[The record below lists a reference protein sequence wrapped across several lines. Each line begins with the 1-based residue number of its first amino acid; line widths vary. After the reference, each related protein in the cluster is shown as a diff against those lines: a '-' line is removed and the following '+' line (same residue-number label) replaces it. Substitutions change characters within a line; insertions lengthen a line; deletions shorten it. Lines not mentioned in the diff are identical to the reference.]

1 MSAATLPNLPRGQ
14 HLVLADLL
22 GRSCAKDAG
31 LAVIGAAWVALASQI
46 AIPLGFTPVPLSLG
60 TFAVLTVGSAL
71 GSQRGL
77 AAVAIFAAAG
87 WLGAPVFAGGHHGL
101 ELPTSGYILGYML
114 AAFFVGRAAEQG
126 WDRSAIRAFAVMAG
140 ASAVIYLFGV
150 PYLVFATNT
159 GWWPAIAQGAVPFIP
174 GDLLKAAAAG
184 ASIPALW
191 HLLAARRATRTKSSE
206 PEKKSTSA

>member
-1 MSAATLPNLPRGQ
+1 
-14 HLVLADLL
+14 L

-31 LAVIGAAWVALASQI
+31 LAVIGAAWVAIASQI

-60 TFAVLTVGSAL
+60 TFAVLTVGAAL

-87 WLGAPVFAGGHHGL
+87 WLGAPVFAGGQHGL

-114 AAFFVGRAAEQG
+114 AAFFVGRAAELG
-126 WDRSAIRAFAVMAG
+126 WDRSAVRTFAVMTG
-140 ASAVIYLFGV
+140 ASAAIYLFGV
-150 PYLVFATNT
+150 PYLVFATDA
-159 GWWPAIAQGAVPFIP
+159 GWWDAIAQGLVPFVP

-184 ASIPALW
+184 AFIPGSW
-191 HLLAARRATRTKSSE
+191 HLLAARRVTRTKSPS
-206 PEKKSTSA
+206 PQNRPTSA